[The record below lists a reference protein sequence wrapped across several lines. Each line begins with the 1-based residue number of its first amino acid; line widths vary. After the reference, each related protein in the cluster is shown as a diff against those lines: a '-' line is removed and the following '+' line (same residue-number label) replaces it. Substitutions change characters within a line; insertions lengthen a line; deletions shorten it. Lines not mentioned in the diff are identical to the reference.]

1 MRKSCKIFIIIYI
14 YIYIKI
20 LFLLIIQDYIFFL
33 KKVILGSYII
43 VNKIIA
49 NIIKSTIILFEN
61 KGKIEW
67 YLMK

>member
-1 MRKSCKIFIIIYI
+1 
-14 YIYIKI
+14 
-20 LFLLIIQDYIFFL
+20 
-33 KKVILGSYII
+33 VILGSYII
-43 VNKIIA
+43 VNKIIV

>member
-1 MRKSCKIFIIIYI
+1 MYMIKTIVFIIYI
-14 YIYIKI
+14 YIYIYI
-20 LFLLIIQDYIFFL
+20 LFKITFFL

-43 VNKIIA
+43 VNKITA
-49 NIIKSTIILFEN
+49 NIKKSTIILFEN